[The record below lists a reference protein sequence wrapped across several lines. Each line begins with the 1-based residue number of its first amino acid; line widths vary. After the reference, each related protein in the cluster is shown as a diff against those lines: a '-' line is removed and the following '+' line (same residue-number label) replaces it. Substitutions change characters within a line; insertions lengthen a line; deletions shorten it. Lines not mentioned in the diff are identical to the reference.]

1 MKKNIFIILLMTAL
15 VILGINSCFSN
26 NDSGDNNS
34 IKNSLDW
41 KGIYAGSYLT
51 DSGNILNVRIKLNKE
66 QTFEANYQYADGS
79 YNIIDIKGRFQWDN
93 TGSIILIDVIDA
105 PVRYK
110 VSKNK
115 LIRLDEHEYVL
126 EKVQ

>member
-1 MKKNIFIILLMTAL
+1 MNKNIFIILLMTAL
-15 VILGINSCFSN
+15 VILGVNSCFSN
-26 NDSGDNNS
+26 NESDNNT

-51 DSGNILNVRIKLNKE
+51 DSGNILNVRIKLNRE
-66 QTFEANYQYADGS
+66 QTFEASYQYADGS
-79 YNIIDIKGRFQWDN
+79 YNIIDIKGRFQWDD

-105 PVRYK
+105 PIRYK
-110 VSKNK
+110 VAKNK
-115 LIRLDEHEYVL
+115 LIRQDEYDYVL